1 MNYFPHD
8 LLFKDSETSW
18 VLKLTQ
24 TYHLTQTLNHEV
36 LVRRRLIPALV
47 DYAGSLM
54 RSSASSADLWPDLFC
69 ICLVMFQGQRERRGS
84 TFLNLLHHSC
94 QSSTLMEC
102 PTHAAF
108 CRLRR
113 LSLMTKTIHYK
124 TAELLNNY
132 PSYST
137 PFFLLYPELLTK
149 ASDVSW
155 PPARMPLVN
164 EYVTRIL
171 PLKQ

>member
-1 MNYFPHD
+1 MNDFLHD
-8 LLFKDSETSW
+8 LLFKDSEISW

-24 TYHLTQTLNHEV
+24 TYHLTQTWNHEV
-36 LVRRRLIPALV
+36 LVRRRLVPPALV
-47 DYAGSLM
+47 DYASSLM
-54 RSSASSADLWPDLFC
+54 RSSASSADLWPVLFC

-84 TFLNLLHHSC
+84 TFLSLLHHSC

-102 PTHAAF
+102 LTHAAF
-108 CRLRR
+108 CRLSCRLRR

-124 TAELLNNY
+124 TAELLNY

-137 PFFLLYPELLTK
+137 PFFLLYPVLLTQ

-164 EYVTRIL
+164 TLLEFC
-171 PLKQ
+171 P